1 MNELHYRAEII
12 KLICREDISLDWISH
27 APIDMDLLYQNSHPP
42 TNPQTIGTIC
52 PNIYPLLRLISRLSE
67 FYNNVYSQSLH
78 TLPESAL
85 NPAPWKT
92 ETFAQFRSFLYE
104 GNIVVCTRNV
114 KLIIPKL
121 KSVETSDQSAS
132 TE

>member
-12 KLICREDISLDWISH
+12 KLICREDISLDCISH
-27 APIDMDLLYQNSHPP
+27 APIDIDMDLLYQNSHPP

-92 ETFAQFRSFLYE
+92 EP
-104 GNIVVCTRNV
+104 VC
-114 KLIIPKL
+114 
-121 KSVETSDQSAS
+121 SVPLVFV
-132 TE
+132 

>member
-1 MNELHYRAEII
+1 MQLPG
-12 KLICREDISLDWISH
+12 K
-27 APIDMDLLYQNSHPP
+27 QNP
-42 TNPQTIGTIC
+42 
-52 PNIYPLLRLISRLSE
+52 
-67 FYNNVYSQSLH
+67 
-78 TLPESAL
+78 
-85 NPAPWKT
+85 
-92 ETFAQFRSFLYE
+92 FAQFRSFLYE

>member
-92 ETFAQFRSFLYE
+92 ES
-104 GNIVVCTRNV
+104 VC
-114 KLIIPKL
+114 
-121 KSVETSDQSAS
+121 SVPLFFV
-132 TE
+132 